1 MGCACTPQHGRS
13 ADAAARGNR
22 AKGGNG
28 ADNPGRLEDDYI
40 VSAMI
45 GKCVACSVSLQSRL
59 VRDLRNG
66 TLCSQ
71 SVWWFCLRGV
81 CVRGCM
87 WACGC
92 VLPLD
97 CHVLSGATTEGGLAE
112 GHAALLRHIR
122 CPGETSYSSCVDR
135 VPWPVCTREY
145 AAGPARL
152 SLSRSSTSPSHARS
166 D

>member
-1 MGCACTPQHGRS
+1 MFCNFVSCISSFAGLAS
-13 ADAAARGNR
+13 GNR

-45 GKCVACSVSLQSRL
+45 GKCVACSVSLQSPL
-59 VRDLRNG
+59 VLVLRNG
-66 TLCSQ
+66 ALCSQ
-71 SVWWFCLRGV
+71 SVRWFCLRGV
-81 CVRGCM
+81 CVGGCM

-112 GHAALLRHIR
+112 RACSALAAH
-122 CPGETSYSSCVDR
+122 S
-135 VPWPVCTREY
+135 VPR
-145 AAGPARL
+145 
-152 SLSRSSTSPSHARS
+152 
-166 D
+166 